1 MIISAHHLLY
11 DKFTK
16 TFLGCTADLT
26 PALERFDGVIV
37 VGRDKAVR
45 FHRRANN
52 IEVYD
57 GISDDLE
64 HEYKLELYA
73 DRNDMMFVWDELR
86 SVGKH
91 TRAPAGNGVVGCVL
105 VTNPADALAVN
116 VNIW

>member
-1 MIISAHHLLY
+1 MMISTHHLLY

-16 TFLGCTADLT
+16 TFLGCSADLT
-26 PALERFDGVIV
+26 PSSSSEYFDGVIV
-37 VGRDKAVR
+37 VGRDKSVR

-86 SVGKH
+86 SIGEH
-91 TRAPAGNGVVGCVL
+91 SR
-105 VTNPADALAVN
+105 
-116 VNIW
+116 